1 MKTKAAYI
9 LAVVAALF
17 LFGSLST
24 PAFAQKKPNTPEIQ
38 KFESMGGKLLYLGK
52 SYDMDSWMFLKR
64 NGEPHMILYVS
75 PAGAMVRGR
84 LFGPGGKDVTKTQLE
99 IYKRRM
105 DSEQGAV
112 DIPENADKDAIPISE
127 QFYAAV
133 EKKANWVRV
142 GPPDAPYVYVFI
154 NVDCEHCQ
162 SLYRTFK
169 GSLEKGMLQMRI
181 IPTGEQENNLYGG
194 AAMLS
199 VEDGGKAWAEY
210 MDGKRGALDRTLIKG
225 DAMDRLKVNNKLAQ
239 QWKLPQI
246 PFTIY
251 RKVSDGTI
259 MVLPGQPSNPMLI
272 MPDLVKL
279 GENK

>member
-9 LAVVAALF
+9 LAVLAALF
-17 LFGSLST
+17 LFGSFSA
-24 PAFAQKKPNTPEIQ
+24 PAYAQKKPNTPEIQ

-162 SLYRTFK
+162 SLFRTFK
-169 GSLEKGMLQMRI
+169 GSLDKGMLQMRI

-210 MDGKRGALDRTLIKG
+210 MDGKRGSLDRTLIKG